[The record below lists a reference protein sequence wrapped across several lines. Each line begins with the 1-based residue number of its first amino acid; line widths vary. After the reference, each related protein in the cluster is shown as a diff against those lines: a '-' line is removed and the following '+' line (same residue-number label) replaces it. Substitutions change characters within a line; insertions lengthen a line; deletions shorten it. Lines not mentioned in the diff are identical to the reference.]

1 MSRFDQYFLMEEAD
15 ILEYVREK
23 YDFFPADA
31 QLTCKEIGDGN
42 LNYVFRVQDPA
53 TGKSVILKHS
63 GIETRAHS
71 GRKVDIDRNRI
82 EAEILQRQNE
92 LAPGFVPKI
101 YGYDPIMCCCAMEDL
116 KDYTILRTALLD
128 YRTFPKFAD
137 QITTY
142 MVNIL
147 LPTTDVALDHKQKK
161 ALVKSYIN
169 PDLCSITEQL
179 VYDDAVGNFAGKN
192 YVVAP
197 LADFVE
203 QEVYADKALRL
214 EAAKLKFDF
223 MEHAQ
228 ALIHGDLHSGSI
240 FVTEDSTKAFDPE
253 FAFYGPMGYDV
264 GNVIAHTLFALV
276 HAEGTLP
283 EGDARRTA
291 FRTWALDTTY
301 QIVDLFREKF
311 LRKYAEVVT
320 DKLAATE
327 GFAEYYLDGVMADTA
342 ATAGMELIRRIVGV
356 AKVKDITT
364 IEDETR
370 RAEME
375 KALVHIAKMLILERG
390 TIRTGH
396 DWKNVVEAYL

>member
-23 YDFFPADA
+23 YDFFPKDA

-42 LNYVFRVQDPA
+42 LNYVFRVADPA

-63 GIETRAHS
+63 GIETRARS
-71 GRKVDIDRNRI
+71 GRKVDVDRNRI
-82 EAEILQRQNE
+82 EAEILQRQDE

-101 YGYDPIMCCCAMEDL
+101 YGYDPVMCCCAMEDL
-116 KDYTILRTALLD
+116 KDYTILRTALLN

-147 LPTTDVALDHKQKK
+147 LPTTDVAMNHKEKK

-192 YVVAP
+192 YVVDA
-197 LADFVE
+197 LAEVVE
-203 QEVYADKALRL
+203 KDIYQDKALRL

-240 FVTEDSTKAFDPE
+240 FVTDTDTKAFDPE

-264 GNVIAHTLFALV
+264 GNVIAHTLFSLV
-276 HAEGTLP
+276 HAEGTLEQDDP
-283 EGDARRTA
+283 RRTA
-291 FRTWALDTTY
+291 FRTWALDTVY
-301 QIVDLFREKF
+301 QVVDLFREKF
-311 LRKYAEVVT
+311 TKKFDEVAT
-320 DKLAATE
+320 DKLARTE
-327 GFAEYYLDGVMADTA
+327 GFCEYYLNGVMADTA

-356 AKVKDITT
+356 AKVKDITL
-364 IEDETR
+364 IEDEAR
-370 RAEME
+370 RAELE
-375 KALVHIAKMLILERG
+375 QKLLVIAKQLIMNRAAIL
-390 TIRTGH
+390 TAD
-396 DWKNVVEAYL
+396 DWKNVLEGQL

>member
-1 MSRFDQYFLMEEAD
+1 MSRFDQYFLMEEVD

-23 YDFFPADA
+23 YDFFPKDA

-42 LNYVFRVQDPA
+42 LNYVFRVADPA

-63 GIETRAHS
+63 GIETRARS
-71 GRKVDIDRNRI
+71 GRKVDVDRNRI
-82 EAEILQRQNE
+82 EAEILQRQDE

-101 YGYDPIMCCCAMEDL
+101 YGYDPVMCCCAMEDL
-116 KDYTILRTALLD
+116 KDYTILRTALLN

-147 LPTTDVALDHKQKK
+147 LPTTDVAMNHKEKK

-192 YVVAP
+192 YVVDA
-197 LADFVE
+197 LAEVVE
-203 QEVYADKALRL
+203 KDIYQDKALRL

-240 FVTEDSTKAFDPE
+240 FVTDTDTKAFDPE

-264 GNVIAHTLFALV
+264 GNVIAHTLFSLV
-276 HAEGTLP
+276 HAEGTLEQDDP
-283 EGDARRTA
+283 RRTA
-291 FRTWALDTTY
+291 FRAWALDTVY
-301 QIVDLFREKF
+301 QVADLFREKF
-311 LRKYAEVVT
+311 TKKFDEVAT
-320 DKLAATE
+320 DNLARTE
-327 GFAEYYLDGVMADTA
+327 GFCEYYLNGVMADTA

-356 AKVKDITT
+356 AKVKDITL
-364 IEDETR
+364 IEDEAR
-370 RAEME
+370 RAELE
-375 KALVHIAKMLILERG
+375 QKLLVIAKQLIMNRASIL
-390 TIRTGH
+390 TAD
-396 DWKNVVEAYL
+396 DWKNVLEGQL

>member
-1 MSRFDQYFLMEEAD
+1 MSRFDQYFLMEEVD

-23 YDFFPADA
+23 YDFFPKDA

-42 LNYVFRVQDPA
+42 LNYVFRVADPA

-63 GIETRAHS
+63 GIETRARS
-71 GRKVDIDRNRI
+71 GRKVDVDRNRI
-82 EAEILQRQNE
+82 EAEILQRQDE

-101 YGYDPIMCCCAMEDL
+101 YGYDPVMCCCAMEDL
-116 KDYTILRTALLD
+116 KDYTILRTALLN

-147 LPTTDVALDHKQKK
+147 LPTTDVAMNHKEKK

-192 YVVAP
+192 YVVDA
-197 LADFVE
+197 LAEVVE
-203 QEVYADKALRL
+203 KDIYQDKALRL

-240 FVTEDSTKAFDPE
+240 FVTDTDTKAFDPE

-264 GNVIAHTLFALV
+264 GNVIAHTLFSLV
-276 HAEGTLP
+276 HAEGTLEQDDP
-283 EGDARRTA
+283 RRTA
-291 FRTWALDTTY
+291 FRAWALDTVY
-301 QIVDLFREKF
+301 QVVDLFREKF
-311 LRKYAEVVT
+311 TKKFDEVAT
-320 DKLAATE
+320 DNLARTE
-327 GFAEYYLDGVMADTA
+327 GFCEYYLNGVMADTA

-356 AKVKDITT
+356 AKVKDITL
-364 IEDETR
+364 IEDEAR
-370 RAEME
+370 RAKLEQ
-375 KALVHIAKMLILERG
+375 KLLVIAKQLIMNRASIL
-390 TIRTGH
+390 TAD
-396 DWKNVVEAYL
+396 DWKNVLEGQL

>member
-23 YDFFPADA
+23 YDFFPKDA

-42 LNYVFRVQDPA
+42 LNYVFRVADPA

-63 GIETRAHS
+63 GIETRARS
-71 GRKVDIDRNRI
+71 GRKVDVDRNRI
-82 EAEILQRQNE
+82 EAEILQRQDE

-101 YGYDPIMCCCAMEDL
+101 YGYDPVMCCCAMEDL
-116 KDYTILRTALLD
+116 KDYTILRTALLN

-147 LPTTDVALDHKQKK
+147 LPTTDVAMNHKEKK

-192 YVVAP
+192 YVVDA
-197 LADFVE
+197 LAEVVE
-203 QEVYADKALRL
+203 KDIYQDKALRL

-240 FVTEDSTKAFDPE
+240 FVTDTDTKAFDPE

-264 GNVIAHTLFALV
+264 GNVIAHTLFSLV
-276 HAEGTLP
+276 HAEGTLEQDDP
-283 EGDARRTA
+283 RRTA
-291 FRTWALDTTY
+291 FRAWALDTVY
-301 QIVDLFREKF
+301 QVVDLFREKF
-311 LRKYAEVVT
+311 TKKFNEVAT
-320 DKLAATE
+320 DNLARTE
-327 GFAEYYLDGVMADTA
+327 GFCEYYLNGVMADTA

-356 AKVKDITT
+356 AKVKDITL
-364 IEDETR
+364 IEDEAR
-370 RAEME
+370 RAELE
-375 KALVHIAKMLILERG
+375 QKLLVIAKQLIMNRASIL
-390 TIRTGH
+390 TAD
-396 DWKNVVEAYL
+396 DWKNILEGQL

>member
-1 MSRFDQYFLMEEAD
+1 VL
-15 ILEYVREK
+15 EK

-147 LPTTDVALDHKQKK
+147 LPTTDVA
-161 ALVKSYIN
+161 
-169 PDLCSITEQL
+169 
-179 VYDDAVGNFAGKN
+179 
-192 YVVAP
+192 
-197 LADFVE
+197 
-203 QEVYADKALRL
+203 
-214 EAAKLKFDF
+214 
-223 MEHAQ
+223 
-228 ALIHGDLHSGSI
+228 
-240 FVTEDSTKAFDPE
+240 
-253 FAFYGPMGYDV
+253 
-264 GNVIAHTLFALV
+264 
-276 HAEGTLP
+276 
-283 EGDARRTA
+283 
-291 FRTWALDTTY
+291 
-301 QIVDLFREKF
+301 
-311 LRKYAEVVT
+311 
-320 DKLAATE
+320 
-327 GFAEYYLDGVMADTA
+327 
-342 ATAGMELIRRIVGV
+342 
-356 AKVKDITT
+356 
-364 IEDETR
+364 
-370 RAEME
+370 
-375 KALVHIAKMLILERG
+375 
-390 TIRTGH
+390 
-396 DWKNVVEAYL
+396 

>member
-23 YDFFPADA
+23 YDFFPKDA

-42 LNYVFRVQDPA
+42 LNYVFRVADPA

-63 GIETRAHS
+63 GIETRARS
-71 GRKVDIDRNRI
+71 GRKVDVDRNRI
-82 EAEILQRQNE
+82 EAEILQRQDE

-101 YGYDPIMCCCAMEDL
+101 YGYDPVMCCCAMEDL
-116 KDYTILRTALLD
+116 KDYTILRTALLN

-147 LPTTDVALDHKQKK
+147 LPTTDVAMNHKEKK

-192 YVVAP
+192 YVVDA
-197 LADFVE
+197 LAEVVE
-203 QEVYADKALRL
+203 KDIYQDKALRL

-240 FVTEDSTKAFDPE
+240 FVTDTDTKAFDPE

-264 GNVIAHTLFALV
+264 GNVIAHTLFSLV
-276 HAEGTLP
+276 HAEGTLEQDDP
-283 EGDARRTA
+283 RRTA
-291 FRTWALDTTY
+291 FRTWALDTVY
-301 QIVDLFREKF
+301 QVVDLFREKF
-311 LRKYAEVVT
+311 TKKFDEVAT
-320 DKLAATE
+320 DNLARTE
-327 GFAEYYLDGVMADTA
+327 GFCEYYLNGVMADTA

-356 AKVKDITT
+356 AKVKDITL
-364 IEDETR
+364 IEDEAR
-370 RAEME
+370 RAELE
-375 KALVHIAKMLILERG
+375 QKLLVIAKQLIMNRASIL
-390 TIRTGH
+390 TAD
-396 DWKNVVEAYL
+396 DWKNVLEGQL

>member
-1 MSRFDQYFLMEEAD
+1 MSRFDQYFLMEEGD

-23 YDFFPADA
+23 YDFFPKDA

-42 LNYVFRVQDPA
+42 LNYVFRVEDPA

-63 GIETRAHS
+63 GIETRARS
-71 GRKVDIDRNRI
+71 GRKVDVDRNRI
-82 EAEILQRQNE
+82 EAEILQRQDE

-101 YGYDPIMCCCAMEDL
+101 YGYDPVMCCCAMEDL
-116 KDYTILRTALLD
+116 KDYTILRTALLN

-147 LPTTDVALDHKQKK
+147 LPTTDVAMNHKEKK

-192 YVVAP
+192 YVVDA
-197 LADFVE
+197 LAEVVE
-203 QEVYADKALRL
+203 KDIYQDKALRL

-240 FVTEDSTKAFDPE
+240 FVTDTDTKAFDPE

-264 GNVIAHTLFALV
+264 GNVIAHTLFSLV
-276 HAEGTLP
+276 HAEGTLEQDDP
-283 EGDARRTA
+283 RRTA
-291 FRTWALDTTY
+291 FRAWALDTVY
-301 QIVDLFREKF
+301 QVVDLFREKF
-311 LRKYAEVVT
+311 TKKFDEVAT
-320 DKLAATE
+320 DNLARTE
-327 GFAEYYLDGVMADTA
+327 GFCEYYLNGVMADTA

-356 AKVKDITT
+356 AKVKDITL
-364 IEDETR
+364 IEDEAR
-370 RAEME
+370 RAELE
-375 KALVHIAKMLILERG
+375 QKLLVIAKQLIMNRASIL
-390 TIRTGH
+390 TAD
-396 DWKNVVEAYL
+396 DWKNVLEGQL

>member
-23 YDFFPADA
+23 YDFFPKDA

-42 LNYVFRVQDPA
+42 LNYVFRVADPA

-63 GIETRAHS
+63 GIETRARS
-71 GRKVDIDRNRI
+71 GRKVDVDRNRI
-82 EAEILQRQNE
+82 EAEILQRQDE

-101 YGYDPIMCCCAMEDL
+101 YGYDPVMCCCAMEDL
-116 KDYTILRTALLD
+116 KDYTILRTALLN

-147 LPTTDVALDHKQKK
+147 LPTTDVAMNHKEKK

-192 YVVAP
+192 YVVDA
-197 LADFVE
+197 LAEVVE
-203 QEVYADKALRL
+203 KDIYQDKALRL

-240 FVTEDSTKAFDPE
+240 FVTDTDTKAFDPE

-264 GNVIAHTLFALV
+264 GNVIAHTLFSLV
-276 HAEGTLP
+276 HAEGTLEQDDP
-283 EGDARRTA
+283 RRTA
-291 FRTWALDTTY
+291 FRTWALDTVY
-301 QIVDLFREKF
+301 QVVDLFREKF
-311 LRKYAEVVT
+311 TKKFDEVAT
-320 DKLAATE
+320 DKLARTE
-327 GFAEYYLDGVMADTA
+327 GFCEYYLNGVMADTA

-356 AKVKDITT
+356 AKVKDITL
-364 IEDETR
+364 IEDEAR
-370 RAEME
+370 RAELE
-375 KALVHIAKMLILERG
+375 QKLLVIAKQLIMKRASIL
-390 TIRTGH
+390 TAD
-396 DWKNVVEAYL
+396 DWKNVLEGQL